1 MVGVCHRSGFRVNQT
16 PLNPKCHADATPDHG
31 LFLSNDVANFPFSGP
46 DLDLARTFLI
56 DLDLISTTNAK
67 RKFSLGIEIT
77 RVAIARERFV
87 YRPVSRKPAYS
98 YTRSRISHQQR
109 VHSFQGASSLFAF
122 RDPSKK
128 PVIRVSENKKRLCS
142 LNKHTKMLHFAN
154 FVSFSSASDRPL
166 LFTKTNSS
174 AYCYYQS
181 RANQQKAKTCRQL
194 MRQNKIRDENKARAH
209 KNEKENISLI
219 TLSVILRALQPR

>member
-1 MVGVCHRSGFRVNQT
+1 MPRGYSRSELRLRELQLHESVLFIGQ
-16 PLNPKCHADATPDHG
+16 CHA
-31 LFLSNDVANFPFSGP
+31 
-46 DLDLARTFLI
+46 
-56 DLDLISTTNAK
+56 
-67 RKFSLGIEIT
+67 SLQSDS
-77 RVAIARERFV
+77 F
-87 YRPVSRKPAYS
+87 AYS

-122 RDPSKK
+122 RDPSDD
-128 PVIRVSENKKRLCS
+128 RVKNLLKVCSRTKKRLCS

-181 RANQQKAKTCRQL
+181 RASKSAESETSSADATKQNPRRKQSTCP
-194 MRQNKIRDENKARAH
+194 
-209 KNEKENISLI
+209 EK
-219 TLSVILRALQPR
+219 